1 MPDLVLVECVEKK
14 LLQKV
19 FNPLCLS
26 SERGRVRGHLS
37 MKKIGNE
44 CKFFLL
50 RTTIMNYEATERDR
64 SFNAMH
70 LAYTLVDFTN
80 F

>member
-1 MPDLVLVECVEKK
+1 MTEVIYEENWK
-14 LLQKV
+14 
-19 FNPLCLS
+19 
-26 SERGRVRGHLS
+26 RVQV
-37 MKKIGNE
+37 
-44 CKFFLL
+44 FLL